1 MCLIVFDWRLPT
13 PGARAARFT
22 LAANRDEFFSRR
34 ATPMDWWHDAPQVL
48 AGRDLQSGSTWLGVH
63 RDGRFAA
70 LTNYRAAAE
79 KQLDGPS
86 RGRLVADFLSG
97 PQRAPLAYLEQLA
110 RAPGINPTFPT
121 FPASAA
127 SSNAM
132 RGFNLLA
139 GNLLEGELAYFSNR
153 SGQPPRLLPPGCY
166 GLSNALLD
174 TAWPKVQAKK
184 AELQTLL
191 ELPPAGAEQ
200 LDALLTLMQD
210 TGVAPDN
217 MLPDTGLTL
226 ERERA
231 LSAAYIVS
239 PGYGTRCTTALH
251 CSASGHIDLV
261 ERGDSAAD
269 GTRSTSGMVL
279 GRYGFQLE
287 PPIPR

>member
-1 MCLIVFDWRLPT
+1 M
-13 PGARAARFT
+13 
-22 LAANRDEFFSRR
+22 
-34 ATPMDWWHDAPQVL
+34 L
-48 AGRDLQSGSTWLGVH
+48 AGRDLQSGGTWLGVH

-79 KQLDGPS
+79 IRLEGPS
-86 RGRLVADFLSG
+86 RGALVADFLSG
-97 PQRAPLAYLEQLA
+97 AQQAPLAYLQQVA
-110 RAPGINPTFPT
+110 RAPGIE
-121 FPASAA
+121 PASPTSPTSPISPA
-127 SSNAM
+127 SSTAM

-153 SGQPPRLLPPGCY
+153 SGQPPRLLAAGSY

-184 AELQTLL
+184 AGLQALL
-191 ELPPAGAEQ
+191 GLPLAGPEQ

-210 TGVAPDN
+210 TSVAPDSL
-217 MLPDTGLTL
+217 LPETGLTL

-251 CSASGHIDLV
+251 CSAGGWVDLV
-261 ERGDSAAD
+261 ERGDSVAD

-279 GRYGFQLE
+279 KRYGFRLE
-287 PPIPR
+287 TPNRR